1 MTEADPGAPG
11 SVALVVNPTAGKG
24 RARALLPQV
33 VGRLRHAG
41 HQVETLLSRTP
52 DEAAGLVDGAVRSG
66 ADVVAVMGGDGML
79 HLGVN
84 AVAEHRQQHPTGP
97 ALGLLPAGTGN
108 DLARGIGLDPH
119 DTVAAADVI
128 AGGRTRPL
136 DLLRV
141 SGRYVGTVV
150 ASGFDSLVNR
160 RANAMTWPRGSGR
173 YTFATLAELRTFSP
187 LSYRLTIDGEPRE
200 LDAMLIAVGNT
211 SSYGGGMR
219 ICPSADATDG
229 WLDVTIIHPI
239 SRLKLLQLL
248 PQMRSGR
255 FARDACVE
263 QLRARV
269 VRIDGD
275 GLLGYGDGEELGAA
289 PMLVESCPAA
299 LNVCV
304 PASSEAARAVA

>member
-1 MTEADPGAPG
+1 MNEADPVSPG
-11 SVALVVNPTAGKG
+11 SVALVVNPTAGRG
-24 RARALLPQV
+24 RARAVLPQV

-52 DEAAGLVDGAVRSG
+52 GEASRLVDGAVRSG

-84 AVAEHRQQHPTGP
+84 AVAEHRHRNPTGSGP

-128 AGGRTRPL
+128 ASGRTRPL

-173 YTFATLAELRTFSP
+173 YTLATLAELRTFTP
-187 LSYRLTIDGEPRE
+187 LSYRLTVDGETRE
-200 LDAMLIAVGNT
+200 LEAMLVAVGNT
-211 SSYGGGMR
+211 ISYGGGMR

-229 WLDVTIIHPI
+229 WLDVTIIHPV

-269 VRIDGD
+269 VRVDGD
-275 GLLGYGDGEELGAA
+275 GLLGYGDGEELGPA
-289 PMLVESCPAA
+289 PLLVESCPAA
-299 LNVCV
+299 VEVCA
-304 PASSEAARAVA
+304 PA